1 MRFGIS
7 LISWMLPKILRIRR
21 WLVFV
26 PVEVLRGASIALV
39 AMIVPALLGTGD
51 VSPGPDGVRLTPEH
65 DVGARFPL
73 PPPQCV
79 RPVRRS
85 GPVPGRAGKAP
96 GARHRAAEPLFVG
109 LRRYSS
115 FQALCKRLLGLGK
128 FLVLP
133 CLAGGA

>member
-21 WLVFV
+21 WLVLV
-26 PVEVLRGASIALV
+26 PVEALRGASIALV
-39 AMIVPALLGTGD
+39 AMIVPALLVAGRGRGPGW
-51 VSPGPDGVRLTPEH
+51 SPACRRNL

-79 RPVRRS
+79 WPVRRS

-96 GARHRAAEPLFVG
+96 GARHRAAEPL
-109 LRRYSS
+109 
-115 FQALCKRLLGLGK
+115 
-128 FLVLP
+128 
-133 CLAGGA
+133 CLDGADIMILE